1 MAMAFQLF
9 TLPLAADEAE
19 IEAMNRFLRSHRVLH
34 VERRPESATLPA
46 SSGSGNFLRVIL
58 R

>member
-1 MAMAFQLF
+1 MAFQLF
-9 TLPLAADEAE
+9 TLPLAAGEAE
-19 IEAMNRFLRSHRVLH
+19 IEAMNHFLRSHRVLH
-34 VERRPESATLPA
+34 VERRPESATLLPT

>member
-1 MAMAFQLF
+1 MAFQLF
-9 TLPLAADEAE
+9 TLPLAAGEAE
-19 IEAMNRFLRSHRVLH
+19 IEVMNRFLRSHRVLH
-34 VERRPESATLPA
+34 VERHPESATLPA

>member
-1 MAMAFQLF
+1 MAFQLF
-9 TLPLAADEAE
+9 TLPLAAGEAE

-34 VERRPESATLPA
+34 VERRPESATLLPA